1 MNLVAGEEDVY
12 SRLKEI
18 IVDQLAV
25 DPDEVSMEASFID
38 DLNADSLDLVELIM
52 EIEEKFGIQ
61 VPDDAAEKIKTV
73 GDAVSYIQESQ

>member
-1 MNLVAGEEDVY
+1 VAVEEDVY
-12 SRLKEI
+12 GKLKEI
-18 IVDQLAV
+18 IVEQLAV
-25 DPDEVSMEASFID
+25 DPDEVAMEASFID

-73 GDAVSYIQESQ
+73 SDAVNYIQEQQ